1 MAEADVT
8 VTGKELAALIGCKPS
23 YVVEL
28 RKKGRLV
35 VGEGGKGFLKAAS
48 LALYAQTGDPAY
60 AGVAERHAEARGGA
74 MVGGGESGAAF
85 VTAEPEEDGD
95 EELEDD
101 DATPATRSGRPAT
114 ADSARR
120 AKALAD
126 KAETDAHMAHIA
138 LQKELGM
145 LLPRADVEA
154 FLAEHATTFRGA
166 MERLADTLAP
176 QLAATL
182 DEAECR
188 RLVWDEVSHAL
199 EELSQGFRTLAA
211 KAAEGAL

>member
-1 MAEADVT
+1 MAEEDLT
-8 VTGKELAALIGCKPS
+8 ITGKELASLIGCKPS

-28 RKKGRLV
+28 RKKGRVV
-35 VGEGGKGFLKAAS
+35 VGAGGKGFLKAAS
-48 LALYAQTGDPAY
+48 LELYARTADPVY
-60 AGVAERHAEARGGA
+60 AGVAQRHADERGNSLVGSGERAGA
-74 MVGGGESGAAF
+74 VDADIDDEK
-85 VTAEPEEDGD
+85 EDGD
-95 EELEDD
+95 DD
-101 DATPATRSGRPAT
+101 DTRPARPGRPQT
-114 ADSARR
+114 PDSARK

-126 KAETDAHMAHIA
+126 KAETDAHMAHIT
-138 LQKELGM
+138 LQKELGL

-182 DEAECR
+182 DEAGCR

-199 EELSQGFRTLAA
+199 EELSQGFRTLAT
-211 KAAEGAL
+211 KAAEAAE

>member
-1 MAEADVT
+1 MAEEDVT
-8 VTGKELAALIGCKPS
+8 ITGKELASLIGCKPS

-28 RKKGRLV
+28 RKKGRVV

-48 LALYAQTGDPAY
+48 LELYARTADPVY
-60 AGVAERHAEARGGA
+60 AGVAQRHADERGSA
-74 MVGGGESGAAF
+74 LVGSGEGVDAVDAD
-85 VTAEPEEDGD
+85 VDDDEEDGD
-95 EELEDD
+95 DD
-101 DATPATRSGRPAT
+101 DAKPSRVGRPQT
-114 ADSARR
+114 PDSARK

-126 KAETDAHMAHIA
+126 KAETDAQMAHIA
-138 LQKELGM
+138 LQKELGL

-182 DEAECR
+182 DEAGCR

-211 KAAEGAL
+211 KAAEAAE

>member
-1 MAEADVT
+1 MAEEDLT
-8 VTGKELAALIGCKPS
+8 ITGKELASLIGCKPS

-28 RKKGRLV
+28 RKKGRVV

-48 LALYAQTGDPAY
+48 MELYARTADPVY
-60 AGVAERHAEARGGA
+60 AGVAQRHADERGSSLVGSGEGASAVEADIYD
-74 MVGGGESGAAF
+74 
-85 VTAEPEEDGD
+85 EEDDG
-95 EELEDD
+95 EDD
-101 DATPATRSGRPAT
+101 GRPARPGRPQT
-114 ADSARR
+114 PDSARK

-138 LQKELGM
+138 LQKELGL

-182 DEAECR
+182 DEAGCR

-211 KAAEGAL
+211 KAAEAAE

>member
-8 VTGKELAALIGCKPS
+8 ITGKELAALIGCRPS
-23 YVVEL
+23 YVIEL
-28 RKKGRLV
+28 RKKGRVV

-48 LALYAQTGDPAY
+48 LELYARTSDPAY
-60 AGVAERHAEARGGA
+60 VGVAQRHADARGAALAGS
-74 MVGGGESGAAF
+74 GEAA
-85 VTAEPEEDGD
+85 VDMDAEDD
-95 EELEDD
+95 ADEDD
-101 DATPATRSGRPAT
+101 DDVAPSGRTGRPVT
-114 ADSARR
+114 PDSARK

-138 LQKELGM
+138 LQKELGL
-145 LLPRADVEA
+145 LLPRAEVEA

-176 QLAATL
+176 QLAATV

-211 KAAEGAL
+211 KAAEGAQ

>member
-1 MAEADVT
+1 MAEEDVT
-8 VTGKELAALIGCKPS
+8 ITGKELASLIGCRPS

-28 RKKGRLV
+28 RKKGRVV
-35 VGEGGKGFLKAAS
+35 VGVGGKGFLKAAS
-48 LALYAQTGDPAY
+48 LELYARTADPVY
-60 AGVAERHAEARGGA
+60 AGVAQRHADERGSALVGSREGA
-74 MVGGGESGAAF
+74 NAIDADIDDE
-85 VTAEPEEDGD
+85 EEDSD
-95 EELEDD
+95 DD
-101 DATPATRSGRPAT
+101 DARPSRAGRPQT
-114 ADSARR
+114 PDSARK

-126 KAETDAHMAHIA
+126 KAETDAHMAHIT
-138 LQKELGM
+138 LQKELGL

-182 DEAECR
+182 DEAGCR
-188 RLVWDEVSHAL
+188 RLVWEEVSHAL

-211 KAAEGAL
+211 KAAEAAE

>member
-1 MAEADVT
+1 MAEEDVT
-8 VTGKELAALIGCKPS
+8 ITGKELASLIGCKPS

-48 LALYAQTGDPAY
+48 LELYARTADPVY
-60 AGVAERHAEARGGA
+60 AGVAQRHADERGSA
-74 MVGGGESGAAF
+74 LVGSGEGGDAVDAD
-85 VTAEPEEDGD
+85 VDDDEEDGD
-95 EELEDD
+95 D
-101 DATPATRSGRPAT
+101 DAKPSRVGRSQTP
-114 ADSARR
+114 DSARK

-138 LQKELGM
+138 LQKELGL

-182 DEAECR
+182 DEAGCR

-211 KAAEGAL
+211 KAAEAAE

>member
-1 MAEADVT
+1 MAEEDVT
-8 VTGKELAALIGCKPS
+8 ITGKELASLIGCKPS

-28 RKKGRLV
+28 RKKGRVV

-48 LALYAQTGDPAY
+48 LELYARTADPVY
-60 AGVAERHAEARGGA
+60 AGVAQRHADERGSALAGAGGA
-74 MVGGGESGAAF
+74 EAVDADIDDD
-85 VTAEPEEDGD
+85 EEDGD
-95 EELEDD
+95 DD
-101 DATPATRSGRPAT
+101 DAKPSRVGRPQT
-114 ADSARR
+114 PDSARK

-138 LQKELGM
+138 LQKELGL

-182 DEAECR
+182 DEAGCR

-211 KAAEGAL
+211 KAAEAAE

>member
-1 MAEADVT
+1 M
-8 VTGKELAALIGCKPS
+8 
-23 YVVEL
+23 
-28 RKKGRLV
+28 
-35 VGEGGKGFLKAAS
+35 
-48 LALYAQTGDPAY
+48 
-60 AGVAERHAEARGGA
+60 
-74 MVGGGESGAAF
+74 
-85 VTAEPEEDGD
+85 
-95 EELEDD
+95 
-101 DATPATRSGRPAT
+101 TPTW
-114 ADSARR
+114 SARK

-126 KAETDAHMAHIA
+126 KAETDAHMARIA
-138 LQKELGM
+138 LQKELGL

-182 DEAECR
+182 DEAGCR

-211 KAAEGAL
+211 KAAEAAE

>member
-1 MAEADVT
+1 MAEDDVT
-8 VTGKELAALIGCKPS
+8 ITGKELASLIGCKPS

-28 RKKGRLV
+28 RRKGRVV
-35 VGEGGKGFLKAAS
+35 VGAGGKGFLKNAS
-48 LALYAQTGDPAY
+48 LELYARTADPVY
-60 AGVAERHAEARGGA
+60 AGVAQRHADERGSSLVGSMEGA
-74 MVGGGESGAAF
+74 NALDADIDDD
-85 VTAEPEEDGD
+85 EEDGD
-95 EELEDD
+95 DD
-101 DATPATRSGRPAT
+101 DARPPRRPGRPQT
-114 ADSARR
+114 PDSARK

-138 LQKELGM
+138 LQKELGL

-182 DEAECR
+182 DEAGCR

-211 KAAEGAL
+211 KAAEAAE

>member
-1 MAEADVT
+1 MAEEDVT
-8 VTGKELAALIGCKPS
+8 ITGKELASLIGCKPS

-48 LALYAQTGDPAY
+48 LELYARTADPVY
-60 AGVAERHAEARGGA
+60 AGVAQRHADERGSA
-74 MVGGGESGAAF
+74 LVGSGEGGDAVDAD
-85 VTAEPEEDGD
+85 VDDDEEDGD
-95 EELEDD
+95 D
-101 DATPATRSGRPAT
+101 DAKPSRVGRPQT
-114 ADSARR
+114 PDSARK

-138 LQKELGM
+138 LQKELGL

-182 DEAECR
+182 DEAGCR

-211 KAAEGAL
+211 KAAEAAE

>member
-1 MAEADVT
+1 MAEDDVT
-8 VTGKELAALIGCKPS
+8 ITGKELASLIGCKPS

-28 RKKGRLV
+28 RKKGRVV
-35 VGEGGKGFLKAAS
+35 VGAGGKGFLKTAS
-48 LALYAQTGDPAY
+48 LELYARTADPVY
-60 AGVAERHAEARGGA
+60 AGVAQRHADERGSSLVGSGEGA
-74 MVGGGESGAAF
+74 NALDADSEVDDD
-85 VTAEPEEDGD
+85 EEDGD
-95 EELEDD
+95 EDD
-101 DATPATRSGRPAT
+101 SRPSRAGRPQT
-114 ADSARR
+114 PDSVRK

-138 LQKELGM
+138 LQKELGL

-182 DEAECR
+182 DEAGCR

-211 KAAEGAL
+211 KAAEAAE

>member
-1 MAEADVT
+1 MAEDDVT
-8 VTGKELAALIGCKPS
+8 ITGKELASLIGCKPS

-28 RKKGRLV
+28 RKKGRVV
-35 VGEGGKGFLKAAS
+35 VGAGGKGFLKTAS
-48 LALYAQTGDPAY
+48 LELYARTTDPVY
-60 AGVAERHAEARGGA
+60 AGVAQRHADERGSSL
-74 MVGGGESGAAF
+74 VGSGEVANALS
-85 VTAEPEEDGD
+85 PDIDDDEEDSD
-95 EELEDD
+95 EDD
-101 DATPATRSGRPAT
+101 SRPSRAGRPQT
-114 ADSARR
+114 PDSARK

-126 KAETDAHMAHIA
+126 KAETDAQMAHIA
-138 LQKELGM
+138 LQKELGL

-182 DEAECR
+182 DEAGCR

-211 KAAEGAL
+211 KAAEASE

>member
-1 MAEADVT
+1 MAEEDLT
-8 VTGKELAALIGCKPS
+8 ITGKELASLIGCRPS

-28 RKKGRLV
+28 RKKGRVV
-35 VGEGGKGFLKAAS
+35 VGAGGKGFLKAAS
-48 LALYAQTGDPAY
+48 LELFARTADPVY
-60 AGVAERHAEARGGA
+60 AGVGQRHADERGSPLAGSGEGTGA
-74 MVGGGESGAAF
+74 VDADSDDD
-85 VTAEPEEDGD
+85 EEDGD
-95 EELEDD
+95 DD
-101 DATPATRSGRPAT
+101 DARRARPGRPQT
-114 ADSARR
+114 PDSARK

-126 KAETDAHMAHIA
+126 KAETDAHMAQIA
-138 LQKELGM
+138 LQKELGL
-145 LLPRADVEA
+145 LLPRADVEL

-182 DEAECR
+182 DEAGCR

-211 KAAEGAL
+211 KAAEAAE

>member
-1 MAEADVT
+1 MTETDVT
-8 VTGKELAALIGCKPS
+8 ITGKELAEVIGCRPS

-28 RKKGRLV
+28 RKKGRVV
-35 VGEGGKGFLKAAS
+35 VGEGGKGFLKGAS
-48 LALYAQTGDPAY
+48 LALYAQTADPAY
-60 AGVAERHAEARGGA
+60 AGVAQRHAEARGSA
-74 MVGGGESGAAF
+74 LAGEGVAGVDQDA
-85 VTAEPEEDGD
+85 
-95 EELEDD
+95 DD
-101 DATPATRSGRPAT
+101 DTDADSDDEDEDAPRLGRTGRPMT
-114 ADSARR
+114 PDSARK

-126 KAETDAHMAHIA
+126 KAETDAQMAHIA
-138 LQKELGM
+138 LQKELGL

-166 MERLADTLAP
+166 MERLADVMAP
-176 QLAATL
+176 QLAATT

-211 KAAEGAL
+211 KAAEGAP

>member
-1 MAEADVT
+1 
-8 VTGKELAALIGCKPS
+8 
-23 YVVEL
+23 EL
-28 RKKGRLV
+28 RKKGRVV

-48 LALYAQTGDPAY
+48 LELYARTADPVY
-60 AGVAERHAEARGGA
+60 AGVAQRHADERGSSLVGSGEGAGAVEADIDD
-74 MVGGGESGAAF
+74 E
-85 VTAEPEEDGD
+85 EEDGD
-95 EELEDD
+95 DD
-101 DATPATRSGRPAT
+101 DARPVRPGRPQT
-114 ADSARR
+114 PDSARK

-138 LQKELGM
+138 LQKELGL

-182 DEAECR
+182 DEAGCR

-211 KAAEGAL
+211 KAAEAAE

>member
-1 MAEADVT
+1 MAEEDVT
-8 VTGKELAALIGCKPS
+8 ITGKELASLIGCKPS

-28 RKKGRLV
+28 RKKGRVV
-35 VGEGGKGFLKAAS
+35 VGDGGKGFLKAAS
-48 LALYAQTGDPAY
+48 LELYARTADPVY
-60 AGVAERHAEARGGA
+60 AGVAQRHADERGNA
-74 MVGGGESGAAF
+74 LVGSGEGVDAVDAD
-85 VTAEPEEDGD
+85 VDDDEEDGD
-95 EELEDD
+95 D
-101 DATPATRSGRPAT
+101 DAKPSRVGRPQT
-114 ADSARR
+114 PDSARK

-138 LQKELGM
+138 LQKELGL

-182 DEAECR
+182 DEAGCR

-211 KAAEGAL
+211 KAAEAAE

>member
-1 MAEADVT
+1 MAEEDLT
-8 VTGKELAALIGCKPS
+8 ITGKELASLIGCKPS

-28 RKKGRLV
+28 RKKGRVV

-48 LALYAQTGDPAY
+48 MELYARTADPVY
-60 AGVAERHAEARGGA
+60 AGVAQRHADERGSALVGSGEAASAGD
-74 MVGGGESGAAF
+74 VDIDDD
-85 VTAEPEEDGD
+85 EEDGD
-95 EELEDD
+95 DD
-101 DATPATRSGRPAT
+101 DARPSRAGRPQT
-114 ADSARR
+114 PDSARK

-126 KAETDAHMAHIA
+126 KAETDAHMAQIA
-138 LQKELGM
+138 LQKELGL

-182 DEAECR
+182 DEAGCR

-211 KAAEGAL
+211 KAAEAAE

>member
-1 MAEADVT
+1 MAEEDVT
-8 VTGKELAALIGCKPS
+8 ITGKELASLIGCKPS

-28 RKKGRLV
+28 RKKGRVV
-35 VGEGGKGFLKAAS
+35 VGEGGKGFLKGAS
-48 LALYAQTGDPAY
+48 LELYARTADPVY
-60 AGVAERHAEARGGA
+60 AGVAQRHADERGSA
-74 MVGGGESGAAF
+74 LVGSGEGVDAVDAD
-85 VTAEPEEDGD
+85 VDDDEEDGD
-95 EELEDD
+95 DD
-101 DATPATRSGRPAT
+101 DAKPSRVGRPQT
-114 ADSARR
+114 PDSARK

-126 KAETDAHMAHIA
+126 KAEADAHMAHIA
-138 LQKELGM
+138 LQKELGL

-182 DEAECR
+182 DEAGCR

-211 KAAEGAL
+211 KAAEAAE

>member
-1 MAEADVT
+1 MAEEDLT
-8 VTGKELAALIGCKPS
+8 ITGKELASLIGCKPS

-28 RKKGRLV
+28 RKKGRVV

-48 LALYAQTGDPAY
+48 LELYARTADPVY
-60 AGVAERHAEARGGA
+60 AGVAQRHADERGSA
-74 MVGGGESGAAF
+74 LVGGGDGVNAVDADIDDD
-85 VTAEPEEDGD
+85 EEDGD
-95 EELEDD
+95 DD
-101 DATPATRSGRPAT
+101 EARPSRAGRPQT
-114 ADSARR
+114 PDSARK

-126 KAETDAHMAHIA
+126 KAETDAHMARIA
-138 LQKELGM
+138 LQKELGL

-182 DEAECR
+182 DEAGCR

-211 KAAEGAL
+211 KAAEAAE

>member
-1 MAEADVT
+1 MAEDDVT
-8 VTGKELAALIGCKPS
+8 ITGKELASLIGCKPS

-28 RKKGRLV
+28 RKKGRVV
-35 VGEGGKGFLKAAS
+35 VGAGGKGFLKTAS
-48 LALYAQTGDPAY
+48 LELYARTADPVY
-60 AGVAERHAEARGGA
+60 AGVAQRHADERGSSLAGSGEGA
-74 MVGGGESGAAF
+74 NALDAD
-85 VTAEPEEDGD
+85 EEDSRPSR
-95 EELEDD
+95 
-101 DATPATRSGRPAT
+101 AGRPQT
-114 ADSARR
+114 PDSARK

-138 LQKELGM
+138 LQKELGL

-182 DEAECR
+182 DEAGCR

-211 KAAEGAL
+211 KAAEAAE

>member
-1 MAEADVT
+1 MAEEDLT
-8 VTGKELAALIGCKPS
+8 ITGKELASLIGCKPS

-28 RKKGRLV
+28 RKKGRVV
-35 VGEGGKGFLKAAS
+35 VGAGGKGFLKAAS
-48 LALYAQTGDPAY
+48 LELYARTADPVY
-60 AGVAERHAEARGGA
+60 AGVAQRHADERGSSLVGSGEGA
-74 MVGGGESGAAF
+74 NDLDADIDDED
-85 VTAEPEEDGD
+85 EDGD
-95 EELEDD
+95 D
-101 DATPATRSGRPAT
+101 DADARTARPGRPQT
-114 ADSARR
+114 PDSARK

-126 KAETDAHMAHIA
+126 KAETDAHMAHIT
-138 LQKELGM
+138 LQKELGL

-182 DEAECR
+182 DEAGCR

-211 KAAEGAL
+211 KAAEAAE

>member
-1 MAEADVT
+1 MAEDDVT
-8 VTGKELAALIGCKPS
+8 ITGKELASLIGCKPS

-28 RKKGRLV
+28 RKKGRVV
-35 VGEGGKGFLKAAS
+35 VGAGGKGFLKTAS
-48 LALYAQTGDPAY
+48 LELYARTADPVY
-60 AGVAERHAEARGGA
+60 AGVAQRHAEERGSSLVGSGEGA
-74 MVGGGESGAAF
+74 NAID
-85 VTAEPEEDGD
+85 AEVDDDEEDGD
-95 EELEDD
+95 GDEDD
-101 DATPATRSGRPAT
+101 SRPSRAGRPQT
-114 ADSARR
+114 PDSARK

-138 LQKELGM
+138 LQKELGL

-154 FLAEHATTFRGA
+154 FLAGHATTFRGA

-182 DEAECR
+182 DEAGCR

-211 KAAEGAL
+211 KAAEAAE